1 MPTQAR
7 PLEGIRVIDY
17 SHFLAGPFMS
27 RALAALG
34 AEVIKVERPK
44 DGDAGRAHAYILE
57 KGTSGYFLQQN
68 MGKQGLCLDLKD
80 KRGLEL
86 LHKLVASADVFVEN
100 YRPGALD
107 RLGLGYNQLS
117 EINPRLVYCSVSAY
131 GHTGPDSTRPGF
143 GLIAEAKSGAMA
155 QLGVPGEPPPLFR
168 MPIADMYTGVYG
180 VASVCAALVGRANS
194 GRGQHID
201 MALYDCMISMHD
213 YAVQRYYMSGGKEI
227 PEQTGHDQPEST
239 IYGVFAAR
247 DGYLVIAAQ
256 VDDAWKR
263 LAKLIGGDA
272 LAADTRF
279 HHLDGRNAHRK
290 EALAYV
296 RDWAVA
302 QPSRAA
308 CIEALDAAAV
318 PCAAVQRIDEVLA
331 DPQTIARGMVVEQ
344 DHPVAGRVKLPNL
357 PFRFSESDTS
367 PRSPAPLMGQHNR
380 EVAASLGYAPAEIDA
395 LVRDGVLYAEPA
407 TAKLPKEG
415 GPH

>member
-1 MPTQAR
+1 MATQ
-7 PLEGIRVIDY
+7 PLPLTGIRVIDY

-44 DGDAGRAHAYILE
+44 DGDAGRAHASIIE

-68 MGKQGLCLDLKD
+68 MGKQGLCIDLKE

-86 LHKLVASADVFVEN
+86 LHKLVESADVFVEN
-100 YRPGALD
+100 YRPGALNK
-107 RLGLGYNQLS
+107 LGLGYEQLS
-117 EINPRLVYCSVSAY
+117 KLNPRLIYCSVSAY

-155 QLGVPGEPPPLFR
+155 QLGEPGEPPPLFR
-168 MPIADMYTGVYG
+168 MPIADMYTGIHG
-180 VASVCAALVGRANS
+180 VAAICAALLGRAKS

-213 YAVQRYYMSGGKEI
+213 YAVQRYYMSGGTEI
-227 PEQTGHDQPEST
+227 PVQTGRDQPEST
-239 IYGVFAAR
+239 VYGVFTAK

-263 LAKLIGGDA
+263 LARLIGGDE

-279 HHLDGRNAHRK
+279 LDPNSRNANRK

-296 RDWAVA
+296 QAWTTA

-308 CIEALDAAAV
+308 CIAALDAAAV

-331 DPQTIARGMVVEQ
+331 DPQTQARSMVVEQ
-344 DHPVAGRVKLPNL
+344 DHPIAGRVKLPNL
-357 PFRFSESDTS
+357 PFRFSECDTS
-367 PRSPAPLMGQHNR
+367 PRCPAPLIGQHNR
-380 EVAASLGYAPAEIDA
+380 VIAEGLGYSAAEVDA
-395 LVRDGVLYAEPA
+395 MERDGILYAEPA
-407 TAKLPKEG
+407 VAKLVAA
-415 GPH
+415 